1 MSPIQIGGDTGNP
14 KRLSTVAVG
23 MANNWLQY
31 GGPNRDFSLPQT
43 LSKQAVP
50 TVRWRRALGEGTSGM
65 VGDGKAL
72 FTLYSTEISAK
83 RESGV
88 EVVVSLDAA
97 TGKTR
102 WEHKTPVAM
111 LPKQESYTSDPIRP
125 QATPLL
131 WQGKLLTLGFTG
143 LLKCFEAETGNILWE
158 RDLVKEFAATP
169 VQFGFSASPLAYDGA
184 FVVHVGGKQA
194 TLIAF
199 EPRDGKVRWKSA
211 PAEPSY
217 ASPMLVRVEAED
229 QLVQLTRDALL
240 GVAAK
245 DGTPRWSY
253 ALPKLGLTNVPTP
266 LVLPDQ
272 RLVISGQGVL
282 GTRLLKLTKNAAT
295 ELWVNAKSTYYYC
308 NWTATRELV
317 LGCNNGGFISALSLT
332 DGQELWRERGQGDA
346 NLFQV
351 GNDTLFLRGDG
362 LFTRGKATPEGLKT
376 EPGIP
381 LFTSR
386 SWTPPTLIGET
397 LYARSNKEILAAS
410 LK

>member
-1 MSPIQIGGDTGNP
+1 
-14 KRLSTVAVG
+14 

-31 GGPNRDFSLPQT
+31 GGPNRDFSLTPT
-43 LSKQAVP
+43 LSKQATP
-50 TVRWRRALGEGTSGM
+50 TVRWQRGLGEGTSGI
-65 VGDGKAL
+65 VGDEKAL
-72 FTLYSTEISAK
+72 FTLYAEGFNRS
-83 RESGV
+83 REAGV

-143 LLKCFEAETGNILWE
+143 LLKCFEAATGKILWE
-158 RDLVKEFAATP
+158 RDLVKELDAIP
-169 VQFGFSASPLAYDGA
+169 VQFGFAASPLAHDGA

-194 TLIAF
+194 TLVAF

-217 ASPMLVRVEAED
+217 ASPMLVRVDGEA
-229 QLVQLTRDALL
+229 QLIQVTRDALL

-245 DGTPRWSY
+245 DGTPRWSFPM
-253 ALPKLGLTNVPTP
+253 PKLGLTNVPTP

-272 RLVISGQGVL
+272 RVVISGQGVL

-295 ELWVNAKSTYYYC
+295 ELWVNTKSTYFYC

-332 DGQELWRERGQGDA
+332 DGRELWRERGQADA
-346 NLFQV
+346 NLLQL
-351 GNDTLFLRGDG
+351 GDTTLFLRGDG
-362 LFTRGKATPEGLKT
+362 LLTRGRATEGGLKT
-376 EPGIP
+376 DPGVP
-381 LFTSR
+381 LLTGR
-386 SWTPPTLIGET
+386 CWTPPTMIGDA
-397 LYARSNKEILAAS
+397 LYARDNKEILAAS